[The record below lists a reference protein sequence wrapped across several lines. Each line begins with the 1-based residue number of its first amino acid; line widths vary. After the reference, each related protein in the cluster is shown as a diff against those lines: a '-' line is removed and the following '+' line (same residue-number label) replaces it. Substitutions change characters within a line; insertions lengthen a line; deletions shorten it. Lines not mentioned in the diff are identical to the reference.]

1 MRTGIVR
8 IWSTLQRLWRP
19 AITSALVPLVSLVW
33 GGCIEWKQPTASA
46 ESGIAH
52 YISAVQTVAGGANAV
67 LRSGAPA
74 PGIGPMV
81 TANIPA
87 LVLLGGTIQVTA
99 TAATPFTKV
108 AVVVPGVGDY
118 WELTLPAP
126 VTSAQLLIVFSQDIP
141 AEVFEIQLGGAGA
154 NAFGAF
160 QKSSVSVI
168 NVGTGDVQVNITW
181 DSRADVDLH
190 VVDPSNAEI
199 YWAQRTSPS
208 GGQLDLDSNAAC
220 GTDGPRAENIFWA
233 SGLIAPRGEFVV
245 RADYWSSC
253 TAVQTNYVITVN
265 VRGRPPQVVSG
276 VFTGQ
281 GDGGGKGAGRLV
293 TSVTY

>member
-8 IWSTLQRLWRP
+8 IWCELRRLWRP
-19 AITSALVPLVSLVW
+19 SIMSAIALMAW
-33 GGCIEWKQPTASA
+33 GGCIEWKQPTAAA
-46 ESGIAH
+46 ESGIAR
-52 YISAVQTVAGGANAV
+52 YISAVQTVSGDANAV

-81 TANIPA
+81 SANIPA

-118 WELTLPAP
+118 WELTLLAPA
-126 VTSAQLLIVFSQDIP
+126 TSAQLLIVFSQDIP
-141 AEVFEIQLGGAGA
+141 ADIFEVQLGGAGA

-199 YWAQRTSPS
+199 YWAQRTSPT
-208 GGQLDLDSNAAC
+208 GGRLDLDSNAAC
-220 GTDGPRAENIFWA
+220 GTDGPRAENIFWS

-265 VRGRPPQVVSG
+265 VRGRPPQVFSG

-281 GDGGGKGAGRLV
+281 GDGGGKGSGRLI
-293 TSVTY
+293 TTATY